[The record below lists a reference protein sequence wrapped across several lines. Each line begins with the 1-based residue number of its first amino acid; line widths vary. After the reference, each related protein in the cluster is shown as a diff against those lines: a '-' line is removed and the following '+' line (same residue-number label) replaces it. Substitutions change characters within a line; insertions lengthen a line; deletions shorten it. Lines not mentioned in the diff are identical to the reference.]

1 MGHTPVYLTR
11 VLYSHPKSFSDEL
24 AYGMRPGADQVTYD
38 RFLFRLHPDRERA
51 GEQYELIRRK
61 LVKFFEW
68 RGCAFAD
75 EPADE
80 VLRRI
85 LEKLAQ
91 GEEIRDPF
99 TYCYGVAR
107 LVLLELRKNIARER
121 AAISELQ
128 RASPSDNRVDDE
140 KAYDCLSH
148 CLDSV
153 PPESRQLI
161 QKYYTHEGGGEK
173 IEARKALADQLS
185 IPLNALRIRA
195 HRLRQR
201 LEECVQSCMQKK
213 K

>member
-1 MGHTPVYLTR
+1 
-11 VLYSHPKSFSDEL
+11 
-24 AYGMRPGADQVTYD
+24 MRPGTDQVTFD
-38 RFLFRLHPDRERA
+38 RFLFRLHPDRDRA

-68 RGCAFAD
+68 RGCPFAD

-107 LVLLELRKNIARER
+107 LVLLELRKNTAREK
-121 AAISELQ
+121 AALSELQ
-128 RASPSDNRVDDE
+128 HASPADNRFEDE
-140 KAYDCLSH
+140 RAYDCLGH

-153 PPESRQLI
+153 PAETRQLI
-161 QKYYTHEGGGEK
+161 QKYYTHEGGAK

-195 HRLRQR
+195 HRVRQK
-201 LEECVQSCMQKK
+201 LEECVQSCVQKK